1 MKWDHGIPILAVSA
15 LDQEIAFSV
24 RNIRDGV
31 WFDRRLTFLT
41 EGIQKINTP
50 QPTPTVTPTPTVEPT
65 AAPQPTAVPQPT
77 EAPKSVTVAAK
88 KLTVNTST
96 MYLKVKKSDTIGV
109 IVAPSN
115 TTDKVTYKSS
125 KKSVATVDKNG
136 KVTAKKAGKAVI
148 TVKAGKLTKKVTV
161 VVGKYAKKVTKAKIH
176 NQSLEGG

>member
-1 MKWDHGIPILAVSA
+1 
-15 LDQEIAFSV
+15 
-24 RNIRDGV
+24 
-31 WFDRRLTFLT
+31 
-41 EGIQKINTP
+41 
-50 QPTPTVTPTPTVEPT
+50 
-65 AAPQPTAVPQPT
+65 
-77 EAPKSVTVAAK
+77 
-88 KLTVNTST
+88 

-161 VVGKYAKKVTKAKIH
+161 IVGKYAKKVTKLKFAKKSMTLKKGSMQFLKVTVKPKKATTDLKWKSSNTKVVTVDKNGKVTAKKAGTAWITVRGDGKKA
-176 NQSLEGG
+176 SIKIKVKSK